1 VWSNQR
7 DGLTSRIIS
16 FLTVRFADGF
26 FIGGD
31 TMTKTIQFEVKVKP
45 ETIVSWLKE
54 WLDEKKKSK
63 WNIVEPGDS
72 DDKRILSYV
81 LIEPVNYP
89 IFDWRFPEDITEFN
103 FEGTK
108 VFADREPRITE
119 SNRVGKVIELKL
131 KPVEEHS
138 LVIARVN
145 NSIFEGK
152 FTDLV
157 EAIQQAFGLI

>member
-1 VWSNQR
+1 MSNR
-7 DGLTSRIIS
+7 LLT
-16 FLTVRFADGF
+16 DGF

-31 TMTKTIQFEVKVKP
+31 TMSKTIQFKVKAKP
-45 ETIVSWLKE
+45 EILVSWLKD

-63 WNIVEPGDS
+63 WNIVEPDDS
-72 DDKRILSYV
+72 EDKRILSYV

-89 IFDWRFPEDITEFN
+89 IFDWRFPDEITEFN

-131 KPVEEHS
+131 MLVEGHS
-138 LVIARVN
+138 SVTARVN

-152 FTDLV
+152 FTELV
-157 EAIQQAFGLI
+157 EAIQKAHGMSNPKAE

>member
-1 VWSNQR
+1 MS
-7 DGLTSRIIS
+7 
-16 FLTVRFADGF
+16 
-26 FIGGD
+26 
-31 TMTKTIQFEVKVKP
+31 KTIQFEVKAKP
-45 ETIVSWLKE
+45 EIIVSWLKD

-63 WNIVEPGDS
+63 WNIVDPDDS
-72 DDKRILSYV
+72 DEKRILSYV

-138 LVIARVN
+138 LVTARVN

-152 FTDLV
+152 FTELV
-157 EAIQQAFGLI
+157 EAIQKAHGMSNPKAE